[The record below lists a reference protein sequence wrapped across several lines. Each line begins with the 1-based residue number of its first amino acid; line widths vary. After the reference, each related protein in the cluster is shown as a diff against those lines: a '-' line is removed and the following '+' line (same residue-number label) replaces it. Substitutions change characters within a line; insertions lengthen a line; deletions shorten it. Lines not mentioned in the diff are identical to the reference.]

1 MGNTDKGHT
10 VKPDRWQEIDRVFA
24 SVLAAP
30 PEEQGAL
37 LDAACVDDPD
47 MRREIEE
54 LLEAEQASASFLS
67 TSLGE
72 VAVADALDAEA
83 TYEAGHRIGPY
94 ELLRPVGQGGMSTVY
109 LATRADGH
117 YQRNV
122 AIKLIRRGFESAQ
135 ILHRFRMERQILAG
149 LEHPSI
155 ARLYDGG
162 TTEDGFPFLVMEYIE
177 GLPLDR
183 FCEQHQ
189 RSIDGRLA
197 LFREVCL
204 AVDHAHRNL
213 LVHRD
218 LKPSN
223 ILVTEAGEVKLLDFG
238 IAKLLAEQAPS
249 TNDVAPSA
257 PSSSG
262 GPPSDDPGITALG
275 AVDARELILDE
286 ARQQETRLAPRGASG
301 EALLAVATDTATGM
315 RPMTPGYASPEQVR
329 GEAVTPAS
337 DIYAL
342 GVVLYQ
348 LLAGVSPYGAATRT
362 QHELEQAILEGRVPP
377 PSTCL
382 SVGESEDAQAVA
394 IARATKPGALR
405 KRLHGELD
413 AIALKALEKMPADR
427 YGSALALAEDLAH
440 HRKRMPVSAV
450 PLTAGYRLR
459 RFVQRN
465 ALAVSAGAVVAS
477 LLIALTAV
485 TLFQAARVTRE
496 RNLAQAER
504 ERAQGVSDF
513 LLSIFAKA
521 DPDASRG
528 EELTVRTVLDESS
541 ESLADLVDQPERQA
555 LYSFTIAAIYR
566 NLGELARALELYE
579 QALELRLGL
588 FGEDHMDVAAVF
600 DELAVVHQRQGN
612 YDAAEPPM
620 RRAFAIRERL
630 LGRDNNELLP
640 SLNNLG
646 LLLYRMGN
654 YEQANV
660 LLEETARRVEEGE
673 GMISSAAAI
682 TRSNYALSLHET
694 GEYEAAE
701 KLYREAL
708 AIHIELYGEEH
719 THVSVSLHNLASL
732 LADKDLREEAE
743 ETFRRA
749 LAMREKLLGD
759 EHPRVVATMTGLAE
773 VVYARGRFEEARDL
787 FTRAVAIGRKAF
799 GNENWRVG
807 NALTGWAR
815 LMLATGEVEAA
826 VPKVEEALAIY
837 RVKLPEGHIRTA
849 YAEAVLGG
857 CLSELARNEEAEP
870 LLLRAYPALR
880 DRLTDREPMTR
891 DARALLV
898 AHFER
903 VGQPERAAPYQLK
916 TGSK

>member
-1 MGNTDKGHT
+1 M
-10 VKPDRWQEIDRVFA
+10 KPDRWQEIDRVFE
-24 SVLAAP
+24 SVLAMP
-30 PEEQGAL
+30 PEERAAR
-37 LDAACVDDPD
+37 LDELCADDAD
-47 MRREIEE
+47 MRREVEE
-54 LLEAEQASASFLS
+54 LLDAERASASFLS
-67 TSLGE
+67 TSLGD
-72 VAVADALDAEA
+72 VAVADALGADA

-117 YQRNV
+117 YQRTV

-183 FCEQHQ
+183 FCDEHE
-189 RSIDGRLA
+189 RSIDERLA
-197 LFREVCL
+197 LFRDVCL

-249 TNDVAPSA
+249 VGEASPHGAAATGRPAT
-257 PSSSG
+257 G
-262 GPPSDDPGITALG
+262 DPGITALG
-275 AVDARELILDE
+275 AIDARDLVAAETQPGPAMRDS
-286 ARQQETRLAPRGASG
+286 RQAADAAWLE
-301 EALLAVATDTATGM
+301 VAADTATGV

-329 GEAVTPAS
+329 GETVTPAS
-337 DIYAL
+337 DLYAL

-348 LLAGVSPYGAATRT
+348 LLAGVSPYGVGTRS
-362 QHELEQAILEGRVPP
+362 QQDLEQAIVEERVPA
-377 PSTCL
+377 PS
-382 SVGESEDAQAVA
+382 ESLDGGDAAEARAVA
-394 IARATKPGALR
+394 AARGSKPGTLR

-413 AIALKALEKMPADR
+413 AITLKALEKDPADR
-427 YGSALALAEDLAH
+427 YSSALALADDLAH
-440 HRKRMPVSAV
+440 HRDRKPVSAV
-450 PLTAGYRLR
+450 PSTAGYRFR

-465 ALAVSAGAVVAS
+465 ALAVSAGTVVVS
-477 LLIALTAV
+477 LLVALTAV
-485 TLFQAARVTRE
+485 TLLQAARVTRE

-504 ERAQGVSDF
+504 ERAQEERERAQGVSDF
-513 LLSIFAKA
+513 LLGIFAKA

-528 EELTVRTVLDESS
+528 EDLTVRAVLDESS
-541 ESLADLVDQPERQA
+541 ESLADLADQPERQA
-555 LYSFTIAAIYR
+555 LYSFTIAGIYR
-566 NLGELARALELYE
+566 SLGELSRALELYE
-579 QALELRLGL
+579 QAAELRLEL
-588 FGEDHMDVAAVF
+588 FGEDHMDVAEVF
-600 DELAVVHQRQGN
+600 DELAVTHQRQGN

-654 YEQANV
+654 YEQANI

-673 GMISSAAAI
+673 GFYATPTAI

-694 GEYEAAE
+694 GDYEAAE

-708 AIHIELYGEEH
+708 AINIELHGEEH
-719 THVSVSLHNLASL
+719 SHVSISLHNLASL
-732 LADKDLREEAE
+732 LADNGQLEEAE
-743 ETFRRA
+743 DAARRA
-749 LAMREKLLGD
+749 LAMRQKLLGE
-759 EHPRVVATMTGLAE
+759 EHPRIVATMTGLAE
-773 VVYARGRFEEARDL
+773 ILFQQERHEEARPL
-787 FTRAVAIGRKAF
+787 FVRAVDIGRKAL
-799 GNENWRVG
+799 GDENWRVG

-815 LMLATGEVEAA
+815 LLLATDETEAA
-826 VPKVEEALAIY
+826 VPMLEEALAIY
-837 RVKLPEGHIRTA
+837 RAKLPEGHIRTA

-857 CLSELARNEEAEP
+857 CLSELARTEEAEP

-903 VGQPERAAPYQLK
+903 TGQPERATPYRAP
-916 TGSK
+916 